1 MSIFFTIISFIV
13 ALGILITF
21 HEFGHYLVARWNG
34 VKVLRFSVGF
44 GQPVFRKRLGKDQTE
59 WVVAAIPLGGY
70 VKMLDENEGRVAKE
84 ELSRAFNRQ
93 PVGRRFAIV
102 AAGPLAN
109 FLLAIV
115 MYWLMFILGVDGIK
129 PTLGPI
135 VPDTPVANAQFEA
148 GETIVSIENES
159 VESWQDARWT
169 LLRYAVDRSSAVSV
183 ETINQNGV
191 RNWRQ
196 LDLSG
201 IHPDEMEGNVLGKI
215 GFNVYQP
222 EIKPIIA
229 EVMSGGAGERAGLR
243 AGDEILAVNDK
254 DIYSWIEFVPEVQTN
269 PGRPLTL
276 DILRNDQI
284 ITLNIVPEAVTENG
298 QKVGRIGIM
307 PEIDQSLFEAMR
319 VVVTYPAGEAVIIAL
334 NKTWETTV
342 LTLSMLSKMITG
354 DVSWKNVSGPI
365 SIADYAGQSAQMGLV
380 SYLAFLALI
389 SVSLGVLNL
398 LPIPILDGGH
408 LMYYVIEM
416 IKGSPVSER
425 IMIIGQKIGLL
436 MLFTLMTFAIYND
449 INRLATG

>member
-1 MSIFFTIISFIV
+1 MSIFFTLIAFII

-44 GQPVFRKRLGKDQTE
+44 GEPVFRRRLGKDQTE

-70 VKMLDENEGRVAKE
+70 VKMLDENEGRVPE
-84 ELSRAFNRQ
+84 EDLSRAFNRQ

-109 FLLAIV
+109 FLLAIFL
-115 MYWLMFILGVDGIK
+115 YWLMFILGVDGIK
-129 PTLGPI
+129 PILGPAI
-135 VPDTPVANAQFEA
+135 AETPVAQAQFEE
-148 GETIVSIENES
+148 GETIVRIENEA

-169 LLRYAVDRSSAVSV
+169 LLRYAVNQSSDVTV
-183 ETINQNGV
+183 ETVNQRGEI
-191 RNWRQ
+191 NWRQ
-196 LDLSG
+196 LDLSS
-201 IHPDEMEGNVLGKI
+201 IHPDELDGDVLGKI
-215 GFNVYQP
+215 GFSAYQP

-229 EVMSGGAGERAGLR
+229 EVMAGSAGEQAGLQ

-254 DIYSWIEFVPEVQTN
+254 EVYSWIEFVPEIQSN
-269 PGRPLTL
+269 PGRPLIL
-276 DILRNDQI
+276 EIFRQGRIFQFDI
-284 ITLNIVPEAVTENG
+284 TPEVVTENG
-298 QKVGRIGIM
+298 RTVGRIGVM
-307 PEIDQSLFEAMR
+307 PVVDQSIFEAMR
-319 VVVTYPAGEAVIIAL
+319 VIVTYPAGEAVKKAME
-334 NKTWETTV
+334 KTWETTV
-342 LTLSMLSKMITG
+342 LTLRMLYKMIVG

-408 LMYYVIEM
+408 LMYYMIE
-416 IKGSPVSER
+416 IVKGSPVSDKT
-425 IMIIGQKIGLL
+425 MIIGQKVGLI
-436 MLFTLMTFAIYND
+436 MLFTLMVFAIYND
-449 INRLATG
+449 ITRITSG

>member
-1 MSIFFTIISFIV
+1 MSIFYTIASFIV

-59 WVVAAIPLGGY
+59 WIVAAIPLGGY
-70 VKMLDENEGRVAKE
+70 VKMLDENEGSVAKE
-84 ELSRAFNRQ
+84 DLSRAFNRQ

-115 MYWLMFILGVDGIK
+115 MYWFMFILGVEGIK
-129 PTLGPI
+129 PMLGPV
-135 VPDTPVANAQFEA
+135 VPDTPVAQAQFEE
-148 GETIVSIENES
+148 GETIVSIENEL

-169 LLRYAVDRSSAVSV
+169 LLRYAVNQSPDVTV
-183 ETINQNGV
+183 ETVNQNGEI
-191 RNWRQ
+191 NWRQ

-201 IHPDEMEGNVLGKI
+201 MHPDEMEGNVLGKI

-222 EIKPIIA
+222 EIKPIVA
-229 EVMSGGAGERAGLR
+229 EVMAGGAGERAGLQ

-254 DIYSWIEFVPEVQTN
+254 DIYSWVEFVPEVQAN
-269 PGRPLTL
+269 PGRPLVL
-276 DILRNDQI
+276 EVLRNDQI
-284 ITLNIVPEAVTENG
+284 IVLNITPETVTENG
-298 QKVGRIGIM
+298 QKIGRIGIM
-307 PEIDQSLFEAMR
+307 PEIDQSLFEALR
-319 VVVTYPAGEAVIIAL
+319 VTVTYPAGEAVMIAM

-342 LTLSMLSKMITG
+342 LTLRMLSKMITG

-408 LMYYVIEM
+408 LMYYIVEI
-416 IKGSPVSER
+416 IKGSPVSEKT
-425 IMIIGQKIGLL
+425 IIIGQKVGLV

-449 INRLATG
+449 INRLTTG